1 MVQASTSWWTE
12 IFPCAC
18 SRSAGYS
25 APRAPPTDHPTIH
38 KGGEAMSS
46 SDAKAR
52 LQARLAERNGGERNG
67 SASTAGSGSVDP
79 REAAHKRGE
88 AAQRVEQ
95 KSEALAS
102 SASEFA
108 ALASELDGS
117 SKKSGGWW

>member
-1 MVQASTSWWTE
+1 
-12 IFPCAC
+12 
-18 SRSAGYS
+18 
-25 APRAPPTDHPTIH
+25 
-38 KGGEAMSS
+38 MSS

-67 SASTAGSGSVDP
+67 GASTAGSGSVDP

-117 SKKSGGWW
+117 SKKSGVWW